1 MKRYRAQNNEVNAM
15 NGFSERWLAGWRQAR
30 VQVQEVY
37 RRWNA
42 DLRGASLVQFVV
54 VLPVFVVIV
63 VGLYAVFTVMS
74 ARDTLCEATYEASRY
89 LQVEGPHFS
98 TDNPDFDEYPADW
111 IRVATDIIN
120 QELASRTH
128 TELYP
133 VLSSD
138 VSIDPP
144 NLRNSPKDTIEVRD
158 NPIGVVENAWFTVK
172 VTKAITNPMG
182 AMLGTDP
189 GLATI
194 KLSCKATGFFEGPP
208 IGPTKPGSGGGGPN
222 RCEQPVNQC
231 RRCPG
236 CTPTTVGAGTP
247 TECPTCRP

>member
-1 MKRYRAQNNEVNAM
+1 MKRLRTQNNEVNAM
-15 NGFSERWLAGWRQAR
+15 SGFSERWLAGWC
-30 VQVQEVY
+30 QVQELY

-54 VLPVFVVIV
+54 VLPIFVMIVF
-63 VGLYAVFTVMS
+63 GLYGVFTVMS
-74 ARDTLCEATYEASRY
+74 SRDTLCEATYEASRY
-89 LQVEGPHFS
+89 LQVEGPQFS

-120 QELASRTH
+120 QELASRTF
-128 TELYP
+128 TNLYP
-133 VLSSD
+133 ILASD

-172 VTKAITNPMG
+172 VTKTISNPLG
-182 AMLGTDP
+182 TLLGTDP
-189 GLATI
+189 GLSTI
-194 KLSCKATGFFEGPP
+194 KLSCKSTGFFEGPP
-208 IGPTKPGSGGGGPN
+208 IGPTKPGQGGGGPN
-222 RCEQPVNQC
+222 RCEEPVDRC

-236 CTPTTVGAGTP
+236 CTPTTVDEGTP
-247 TECPTCRP
+247 TVCPICRP